1 VVTARWGPSL
11 LKGLLPVRKALN
23 ENPVVQ
29 IGLLGVLGL
38 VMAVVF
44 MSRMGGGGGAAEE
57 PVTTD
62 PATDPAAAS
71 SSTASSTPA
80 APADSSA
87 APAASSAS
95 GLAPATSPAS
105 PATPSPV
112 PAGGGSAPFEAG
124 KGLPS
129 ELVSAYESGD
139 TVVLLV
145 VQDKGIE
152 DKPLKREVEALRD
165 HENTTVFVTDA
176 KNVGKYSRVAQGV
189 QLDRVPAIIALKPV
203 GKLAKGEQAPM
214 PEASITYGYMG
225 PGGVEQVLG
234 DARYKGKIRGYDPG

>member
-1 VVTARWGPSL
+1 
-11 LKGLLPVRKALN
+11 
-23 ENPVVQ
+23 
-29 IGLLGVLGL
+29 
-38 VMAVVF
+38 MAVVF
-44 MSRMGGGGGAAEE
+44 MSRMGGGGAAEE

-62 PATDPAAAS
+62 PATAT
-71 SSTASSTPA
+71 STPASSTPA
-80 APADSSA
+80 APVD
-87 APAASSAS
+87 SSAS
-95 GLAPATSPAS
+95 GLAPASAPAS
-105 PATPSPV
+105 PATPPPA
-112 PAGGGSAPFEAG
+112 PAGGASAPFEAG

-189 QLDRVPAIIALKPV
+189 QLDRVPAIIALKAV
-203 GKLAKGEQAPM
+203 GKLAKGEEAPM

-234 DARYKGKIRGYDPG
+234 DARYKGKTRGYDPG